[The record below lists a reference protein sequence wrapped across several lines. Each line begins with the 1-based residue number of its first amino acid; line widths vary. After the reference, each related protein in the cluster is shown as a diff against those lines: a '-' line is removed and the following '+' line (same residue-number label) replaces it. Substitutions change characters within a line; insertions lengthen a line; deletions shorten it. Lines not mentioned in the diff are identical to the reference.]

1 MILEVP
7 KALIASNS
15 ERSDKVCWRSRNQV
29 SANDVKEFGSLIN
42 SDCNVA
48 KVKT

>member
-7 KALIASNS
+7 KPLIAGNI
-15 ERSDKVCWRSRNQV
+15 EMSDKVWWRSRNQV
-29 SANDVKEFGSLIN
+29 SVNGVKEFGSLID
-42 SDCNVA
+42 SDCNGA

>member
-7 KALIASNS
+7 KALIANNS
-15 ERSDKVCWRSRNQV
+15 ERSDKVWLLSRNQV
-29 SANDVKEFGSLIN
+29 SANGVKEFGSLID
-42 SDCNVA
+42 SDCNGA